1 LLETPKAIIY
11 HSGMREHKCEG
22 LKKIWMNMI
31 SILKILKNIKNI
43 KIFNMKF
50 INEMDNQQPTLLA
63 ITIRFND

>member
-31 SILKILKNIKNI
+31 SILKILKY
-43 KIFNMKF
+43 FNMEF